1 MCATVGG
8 SHGWLPHTRGYA
20 PAVTQ
25 ISFAHH
31 RDVYLQTS
39 PVAASF
45 FIRWNYWA
53 SLQCSLLQRR
63 EASIAPQKTSTFRG
77 IIQYQSCRDFMR
89 LLLAYPLY
97 VIDAL
102 LQRCEEKNI
111 HLRVVCYI
119 ACVIASHLQKS
130 GEGISHNIALAVPA
144 FHVYGHKLPC
154 KIKYSTRWLDG
165 FGLTDGEGMERLW
178 SFLQRF
184 ARVTKEMTPSHRLD
198 LLTDALL
205 HYGRRKST
213 DLEVQLLQR
222 VDKAEKILI
231 LAQKDISC
239 HQRGISVDF

>member
-1 MCATVGG
+1 MF
-8 SHGWLPHTRGYA
+8 
-20 PAVTQ
+20 
-25 ISFAHH
+25 IIN
-31 RDVYLQTS
+31 LQTS
-39 PVAASF
+39 PVAS
-45 FIRWNYWA
+45 
-53 SLQCSLLQRR
+53 S
-63 EASIAPQKTSTFRG
+63 
-77 IIQYQSCRDFMR
+77 
-89 LLLAYPLY
+89 LLAYPLY

-130 GEGISHNIALAVPA
+130 GEGISHNISLDLPA
-144 FHVYGHKLPC
+144 FPVYGHKLPC
-154 KIKYSTRWLDG
+154 QIKYSTRWLDG

-231 LAQKDISC
+231 LAPQEDISSVI
-239 HQRGISVDF
+239 REAPVLISEGDMERWKKLAQQKPINTVCRWKRDYIIRLIQFYKFK

>member
-1 MCATVGG
+1 
-8 SHGWLPHTRGYA
+8 
-20 PAVTQ
+20 
-25 ISFAHH
+25 
-31 RDVYLQTS
+31 
-39 PVAASF
+39 
-45 FIRWNYWA
+45 
-53 SLQCSLLQRR
+53 
-63 EASIAPQKTSTFRG
+63 
-77 IIQYQSCRDFMR
+77 MR

-213 DLEVQLLQR
+213 DLV
-222 VDKAEKILI
+222 LI
-231 LAQKDISC
+231 SEGDMERWKKLAQQKPINTVCRWKRDYIIRLIQFYKFKSLMFLC
-239 HQRGISVDF
+239 KTLVITDVFKGKHHCFSIFYYVLSST

>member
-1 MCATVGG
+1 MF
-8 SHGWLPHTRGYA
+8 
-20 PAVTQ
+20 
-25 ISFAHH
+25 IIN
-31 RDVYLQTS
+31 LQTS
-39 PVAASF
+39 PVAS
-45 FIRWNYWA
+45 
-53 SLQCSLLQRR
+53 S
-63 EASIAPQKTSTFRG
+63 
-77 IIQYQSCRDFMR
+77 
-89 LLLAYPLY
+89 LLAYPLY

-130 GEGISHNIALAVPA
+130 GEGISHNISLDLPA
-144 FHVYGHKLPC
+144 FPVYGHKLPC
-154 KIKYSTRWLDG
+154 QIKYSTRWLDG

-231 LAQKDISC
+231 LAPQEDISSVI
-239 HQRGISVDF
+239 REAPVLISEGDMERWKKLAQQKPISKELKLKS

>member
-1 MCATVGG
+1 MF
-8 SHGWLPHTRGYA
+8 
-20 PAVTQ
+20 
-25 ISFAHH
+25 IIN
-31 RDVYLQTS
+31 LQTS
-39 PVAASF
+39 PVAS
-45 FIRWNYWA
+45 
-53 SLQCSLLQRR
+53 S
-63 EASIAPQKTSTFRG
+63 
-77 IIQYQSCRDFMR
+77 
-89 LLLAYPLY
+89 LLAYPLY

-119 ACVIASHLQKS
+119 ACVIASHLQ
-130 GEGISHNIALAVPA
+130 
-144 FHVYGHKLPC
+144 
-154 KIKYSTRWLDG
+154 IKYSTRWLDG

-231 LAQKDISC
+231 LAPQEDISSVI
-239 HQRGISVDF
+239 REAPVLISEGDMERWKKLAQQKPINTVCRWKRDYIIRLIQFYKFK